1 MANHQR
7 VERSRMNDQRTDQT
21 TGGVGFA
28 RHLLAS
34 LIWIADLIL
43 KVVLGQVLAALLW
56 VPYWLFGGVGYPRAF
71 LWIGA
76 VLGMCILGFF
86 EGCDIFLCGYA
97 KRIIKDK

>member
-1 MANHQR
+1 MEDHSADRENG
-7 VERSRMNDQRTDQT
+7 E
-21 TGGVGFA
+21 VGLA

-34 LIWIADLIL
+34 LIWIVDLIL
-43 KVVLGQVLAALLW
+43 KVVLGQALAALLW

>member
-1 MANHQR
+1 MDDHSADR
-7 VERSRMNDQRTDQT
+7 ES
-21 TGGVGFA
+21 GGVGLA
-28 RHLLAS
+28 RHFLAS
-34 LIWIADLIL
+34 LIWIADLIS

-86 EGCDIFLCGYA
+86 EGCDNFLCGYA